1 MYHYFFIHSSIEGHL
16 CCFHVLAIVNSA
28 AMNTGMYMYFS
39 IMILSGYVPSSG
51 IVVLF
56 LVFIVVL
63 FIVFKEISIL
73 LSIVVLSVCIYIPW
87 CKGGVPFS
95 PHPLQLLLFVNF
107 LIMSILTSVRCYLIE
122 ALICISIILSDIE
135 HFFLGLFIICVSSLK
150 KWLFRS
156 SVHFVIWLFV
166 FLVLSCISCLYI

>member
-1 MYHYFFIHSSIEGHL
+1 MGYRCLFQFWFPQGICLEVGLLGHK
-16 CCFHVLAIVNSA
+16 
-28 AMNTGMYMYFS
+28 
-39 IMILSGYVPSSG
+39 
-51 IVVLF
+51 VVLS
-56 LVFIVVL
+56 LVL
-63 FIVFKEISIL
+63 KGISIL
-73 LSIVVLSVCIYIPW
+73 SSRAAVSIYIPTNNAR
-87 CKGGVPFS
+87 VFPFLHTLS
-95 PHPLQLLLFVNF
+95 SQHLLFVDF
-107 LIMSILTSVRCYLIE
+107 LMMAILTSVRCYLIE